1 MGDGFPLSRTIVMTQ
16 TAKVYLAVMPSGQI
30 EFSVEGPMV
39 GGVVLN
45 AFYLTE
51 RDARALHSQLGSV
64 LGQIDGILPN
74 QKAHRATK
82 REPRIED

>member
-1 MGDGFPLSRTIVMTQ
+1 MNQ

-30 EFSVEGPMV
+30 EFSVEGPLV
-39 GGVVLN
+39 GGSVLS

-64 LGQIDGILPN
+64 LGQIDGVLPI
-74 QKAHRATK
+74 Q
-82 REPRIED
+82 

>member
-1 MGDGFPLSRTIVMTQ
+1 MTQ

-64 LGQIDGILPN
+64 LGQIDGILPRD
-74 QKAHRATK
+74 AHLPRATK
-82 REPRIED
+82 REW

>member
-1 MGDGFPLSRTIVMTQ
+1 MSQ

-39 GGVVLN
+39 GGQTLN

-51 RDARALHSQLGSV
+51 RDARALYSQLGAV
-64 LGQIDGILPN
+64 LGQIDGVLPV
-74 QKAHRATK
+74 QASLDPAKTQRT
-82 REPRIED
+82 D

>member
-1 MGDGFPLSRTIVMTQ
+1 MGQ

-39 GGVVLN
+39 GGQVLN

-64 LGQIDGILPN
+64 LGQIDGVLPI
-74 QKAHRATK
+74 QKSHPAAK
-82 REPRIED
+82 REPRTSE

>member
-1 MGDGFPLSRTIVMTQ
+1 MSQ

-51 RDARALHSQLGSV
+51 RDARALYSQLGSV
-64 LGQIDGILPN
+64 LGQIDGVLPI
-74 QKAHRATK
+74 QKFHPA
-82 REPRIED
+82 EPRTRE

>member
-1 MGDGFPLSRTIVMTQ
+1 MTQ

-45 AFYLTE
+45 AFYLTD

-64 LGQIDGILPN
+64 LGQIDGILPSD
-74 QKAHRATK
+74 AHLPRATK
-82 REPRIED
+82 PEGNE

>member
-1 MGDGFPLSRTIVMTQ
+1 MSQ

-30 EFSVEGPMV
+30 EFSVEGPLV
-39 GGVVLN
+39 GSQVLN

-64 LGQIDGILPN
+64 LGQIDGVLPG
-74 QKAHRATK
+74 QDPI
-82 REPRIED
+82 PRDSHEGP

>member
-1 MGDGFPLSRTIVMTQ
+1 MSQ

-64 LGQIDGILPN
+64 VLGQIDGILPRD
-74 QKAHRATK
+74 AHLPRATK
-82 REPRIED
+82 PECNE

>member
-1 MGDGFPLSRTIVMTQ
+1 MDFHSRVLMMSQ

-51 RDARALHSQLGSV
+51 RDARALYSQLGSV
-64 LGQIDGILPN
+64 LGQIDGVLPI
-74 QKAHRATK
+74 QKSQPFTK
-82 REPRIED
+82 REPRTRE